1 MSSITVSM
9 TSMWRFLA
17 MAAIGWWAS
26 FGVQAAQ
33 RDQAHWVA
41 TWTAS
46 PEARWDGDFALP
58 SNLPFHLWDQ
68 TVRQVARVSVGGRQ
82 TRIVLSNTYGD
93 APLVIGAA
101 HMALAG
107 QVGAVVVGSDHV
119 LTFAGQSGVSIPP
132 GAFVVSD
139 PVAWKVD
146 ASSDLAV
153 SLYLPEPTPPATF
166 HWDARQTAYVG
177 SGNQTADAAIKIDA
191 TMTTRVFLSA
201 ILVDADAHASAV
213 ATLGDSITDG
223 AGASMDRNTRW
234 PDFLAR
240 CLRPHDV
247 AVVNA
252 GISGARL
259 LRNRMGDNA
268 LARFGRD
275 VLDQPGVKT
284 VIVLIGINDI
294 SWFDTPL
301 GPRDVT
307 PSAEQ
312 LITGYRQLIAQAHLH
327 DVRIVGATLTPFEA
341 ALIDSPMKHYY
352 SSDKERVRQAVNHW
366 IRDSGEFDAVA
377 DFDAALRDPAHPQ
390 RLLPAYDSGDHLHP
404 GDAGNKAMAE
414 AIDLSGL
421 LGTQ

>member
-1 MSSITVSM
+1 M
-9 TSMWRFLA
+9 
-17 MAAIGWWAS
+17 AIGWWVTL
-26 FGVQAAQ
+26 GVHAAP
-33 RDQAHWVA
+33 RDDAHWVA
-41 TWTAS
+41 TWTAN

-58 SNLPFHLWDQ
+58 LNLPFHLWDQ
-68 TVRQVARVSVGGRQ
+68 TVRQVVHVSLGGKRVRV
-82 TRIVLSNTYGD
+82 VLSNAYGD

-101 HMALAG
+101 HIGLSGKEGTVAA
-107 QVGAVVVGSDHV
+107 GSDHA
-119 LTFAGQSGVSIPP
+119 LTFAGQPTISIPP

-146 ASSDLAV
+146 ALSDLAV

-166 HWDARQTAYVG
+166 HWDARQTAFVG
-177 SGNQTADAAIKIDA
+177 AGNQAADAVIKKDA
-191 TMTTRVFLSA
+191 TMTTSVFLSA
-201 ILVDADAHASAV
+201 ILVDADAHANAV

-240 CLRPHDV
+240 RLRQHDV

-259 LRNRMGDNA
+259 LRNKMGDNA

-275 VLDQPGVKT
+275 ALDQPGVKV
-284 VIVLIGINDI
+284 VIVMIGINDI
-294 SWFDTPL
+294 SWLDTPL
-301 GPRDVT
+301 GPHDAT
-307 PSAEQ
+307 PSPEQ
-312 LITGYRQLIAQAHLH
+312 LIAGYRQLIAQAHLH
-327 DVRIVGATLTPFEA
+327 DVRIIGATLTPFEG

-352 SSDKERVRQAVNHW
+352 SADKERVRQAVNRW
-366 IRDSGEFDAVA
+366 IRESGEFDAVV

-404 GDAGNKAMAE
+404 GDAGNRAMAD
-414 AIDLSGL
+414 AVDLSGL
-421 LGTQ
+421 IGMR

>member
-1 MSSITVSM
+1 MRTIAM
-9 TSMWRFLA
+9 NFIRHFLA
-17 MAAIGWWAS
+17 DVVIGWLVIA
-26 FGVQAAQ
+26 GVHAAP
-33 RDQAHWVA
+33 RDHAHWLA

-58 SNLPFHLWDQ
+58 VNLPFHLWDQ
-68 TVRQVARVSVGGRQ
+68 TVRQNVHISLGGTQ
-82 TRIVLSNTYGD
+82 VRIVLSNAYGD
-93 APLVIGAA
+93 SPLVIGAA
-101 HMALAG
+101 HIALAAND
-107 QVGAVVVGSDHV
+107 GAVAIGSDHA
-119 LTFAGQSGVSIPP
+119 LTFAGQSTASIPP

-139 PVAWKVD
+139 PVAWTVD

-177 SGNQTADAAIKIDA
+177 AGNQAADAVIKADA

-201 ILVDADAHASAV
+201 VLVDADAGAKVV

-234 PDFLAR
+234 PDFLAQR
-240 CLRPHDV
+240 LRQHDV

-259 LRNRMGDNA
+259 LRNKMGDNA

-275 VLDQPGVKT
+275 VLDQPGVAAA
-284 VIVLIGINDI
+284 IVMIGINDI

-301 GPRDVT
+301 GPHDAT
-307 PSAEQ
+307 PSPEQ
-312 LITGYRQLIAQAHLH
+312 LIAGYRQLIAQAHLH
-327 DVRIVGATLTPFEA
+327 NVRIAGATLTPFEG
-341 ALIDSPMKHYY
+341 ALIDSTMKRYY
-352 SSDKERVRQAVNHW
+352 SADKERVRQAVNHW
-366 IRDSGEFDAVA
+366 IRDSGEFDAVV

-404 GDAGNKAMAE
+404 GDAGNKAMAN
-414 AIDLSGL
+414 AIDLTRL
-421 LGTQ
+421 LGAH